1 MSDSF
6 DGVVGHE
13 RVVDLLH
20 RELAAPAQAYLF
32 TGPDSVGKGTLAV
45 RFAAALLCAE
55 RGEHEVECRSCR
67 LVRGGVHPDVT
78 VVEPE
83 GATSLGVDQARA
95 VVTRASLRPVESDR
109 SIFLFPEAGTMTEQ
123 AANAL
128 LKTLEEPTASVVFL
142 LVAESEDDF
151 PATVAS
157 RCRTIHVGRVPQ
169 ATMVKALEARGL
181 DHAAADGVA
190 VVSGGRPG
198 LALALMDRP
207 EVSRFRDLWLA
218 IPGQVTPH
226 PGDGQR
232 LASDVLSEIAPPG
245 RPVGLRRHDQRKGA
259 TSQTTR
265 RAILSGQW
273 ARDPRLVV
281 RRLGLVADG
290 RACPQQRPAL
300 GVIHDVSPARRWPRR
315 RRSSTPSSI
324 SKPTSTRAR
333 PGQSLCRSR
342 LRDLILGRGPEWR
355 IRPTPSIAGSIVE

>member
-6 DGVVGHE
+6 DGVIGHE
-13 RVVDLLH
+13 RVVELLR
-20 RELAAPAQAYLF
+20 REVSAPAQAYLF
-32 TGPDSVGKGTLAV
+32 TGPDSVGKATLAV

-55 RGEHEVECRSCR
+55 RGNTMWNVGRAAWC
-67 LVRGGVHPDVT
+67 VREFTPMS
-78 VVEPE
+78 PW
-83 GATSLGVDQARA
+83 SSRKARP
-95 VVTRASLRPVESDR
+95 VSASIRPGRWSPGPRLRPVESDR
-109 SIFLFPEAGTMTEQ
+109 SVFLFPEAGTMTEQ

-169 ATMVKALEARGL
+169 ATMVAALEGRGL
-181 DHAAADGVA
+181 DHAAAEGVA

-232 LASDVLSEIAPPG
+232 LASEVLSEIAPL
-245 RPVGLRRHDQRKGA
+245 VDQSVSEEMTKEREQRA
-259 TSQTTR
+259 RR
-265 RAILSGQW
+265 RAEQSLLVNGLEILASWYTDSASLQMGG
-273 ARDPRLVV
+273 PV
-281 RRLGLVADG
+281 RNSDLPLGTFT
-290 RACPQQRPAL
+290 
-300 GVIHDVSPARRWPRR
+300 DVSPRKAVASAEKILDAVVDIQANLRRELVL
-315 RRSSTPSSI
+315 
-324 SKPTSTRAR
+324 ANLFA
-333 PGQSLCRSR
+333 G
-342 LRDLILGRGPEWR
+342 LGSE
-355 IRPTPSIAGSIVE
+355 T